1 MTQNTALT
9 QLPHPTFPAETV
21 RHLIDDHGWEPPVLA
36 EHAVAMHQ
44 YAHGAGG
51 RPDLADDDVTHT
63 HTEPARP
70 QSKNRGWKIAFWVW
84 NLLGAFFLI
93 MGIAAGGSAAVECKN
108 DTAAGYVEA
117 CQAGAGLGGAAL
129 AGGALFITA
138 VGDVVLG
145 VGFIINRKQ
154 QTV

>member
-1 MTQNTALT
+1 MDKSTALT

-21 RHLIDDHGWEPPVLA
+21 RHLMDDHGWEPPILA

-63 HTEPARP
+63 HAEPVGTP
-70 QSKNRGWKIAFWVW
+70 SKHRGWKAAFGIW
-84 NLLGAFFLI
+84 NLLGAMFIIF
-93 MGIAAGGSAAVECKN
+93 GVAFASSASVECKT
-108 DTAAGYVEA
+108 DPEVTIVEA

-129 AGGALFITA
+129 AGGALFVTA
-138 VGDVVLG
+138 AGNVTLG
-145 VGFIINRKQ
+145 VGYVIFRKQ